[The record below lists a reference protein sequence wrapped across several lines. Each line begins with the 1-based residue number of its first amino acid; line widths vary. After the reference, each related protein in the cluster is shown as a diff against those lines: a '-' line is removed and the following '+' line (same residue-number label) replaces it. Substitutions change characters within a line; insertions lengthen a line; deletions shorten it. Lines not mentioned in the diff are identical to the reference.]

1 MTVIFGRIS
10 QIFISFLILK
20 LATTYLSPNEMG
32 RMTLIITIASLFS
45 LFLVSPIGNF
55 INLKLLPWKKSGF
68 LILYLKYHFFYL
80 FVVSLFSGL
89 IIFFLLSFNLFKID
103 LEQSWLIGVVICYL
117 LAISFNQT
125 IIPSLNIL
133 GLKNLFV
140 FLSIFTGLVSL
151 FSSVILIINFSKE
164 AVIWILGLII
174 GHSIGGVIAW
184 IFLLL
189 KFKNSQKKINID
201 FFEEKMLP
209 KIFSPTIISFVWP
222 LTLALVLSWVQNQ
235 WYRFEFA
242 KTFGESELGLFAAG
256 LMLSVALIGS
266 LESILT
272 TYLLP
277 IVYKKIHKT
286 KNVSLIEIWTQYA
299 LIVYPVILMAVVYI
313 CLLSKELV
321 LIFLGPAYQS
331 IVEYV
336 VWGAL
341 IEFFRVGSNTV
352 SFVAHAKFNTKL
364 LLWPAF
370 FGALTLFIL
379 IHSLIFSHG
388 ILGISIALAL
398 AGLVLNVSSISFIL
412 NFKDFNFKFLIINLL
427 KLIGMVISIYLSI
440 SFLKIIKFTDDTTV
454 LALINLFV
462 SGIFMLIIFYIGLN
476 KNLKKLIEQK

>member
-10 QIFISFLILK
+10 QIFIAFLTLK

-32 RMTLIITIASLFS
+32 RMALIITIASLFS

-55 INLKLLPWKKSGF
+55 INLKLLPWKKSGS

-89 IIFFLLSFNLFKID
+89 IIFILLLFNLIKID

-133 GLKNLFV
+133 GLKNLFAL
-140 FLSIFTGLVSL
+140 LSIFTGLVSL
-151 FSSVILIINFSKE
+151 FSSVMLIINFSKE

-184 IFLLL
+184 ILLLL
-189 KFKNSQKKINID
+189 KFKNSQMKRNIN
-201 FFEEKMLP
+201 FFEKKMLP
-209 KIFSPTIISFVWP
+209 KIFSSTIISFVWP
-222 LTLALVLSWVQNQ
+222 VTLALVLSWVQNH

-277 IVYKKIHKT
+277 IVYKKIYKT
-286 KNVSLIEIWTQYA
+286 KNVSLIETWTQYA
-299 LIVYPVILMAVVYI
+299 LIFYPVILMAVVYI
-313 CLLSKELV
+313 CLLSKELT

-336 VWGAL
+336 AWGAL
-341 IEFFRVGSNTV
+341 IEFFRVGSNAV
-352 SFVAHAKFNTKL
+352 NFVAHARFNTKL

-370 FGALTLFIL
+370 LGALTLFIL
-379 IHSLIFSHG
+379 IHSFIFSHG
-388 ILGISIALAL
+388 ILGVSVALVL
-398 AGLVLNVSSISFIL
+398 AGLVLNISSIFFIL

-427 KLIGMVISIYLSI
+427 KLIGMLISIYLSI
-440 SFLKIIKFTDDTTV
+440 SFLKSIKFTDDAMI

-462 SGIFMLIIFYIGLN
+462 SGIFMLIIFYIGLY

>member
-68 LILYLKYHFFYL
+68 LIPYLKYHFFYL

-140 FLSIFTGLVSL
+140 LLSIFTGLVSL
-151 FSSVILIINFSKE
+151 FSSVMLIINFSKE

-189 KFKNSQKKINID
+189 KFKNSQKKININ
-201 FFEEKMLP
+201 FFEKKMLP
-209 KIFSPTIISFVWP
+209 KIFFPSIISFVWP
-222 LTLALVLSWVQNQ
+222 VTLALVLSWVQNQ

-286 KNVSLIEIWTQYA
+286 KNSNKQ
-299 LIVYPVILMAVVYI
+299 
-313 CLLSKELV
+313 SK
-321 LIFLGPAYQS
+321 
-331 IVEYV
+331 
-336 VWGAL
+336 
-341 IEFFRVGSNTV
+341 
-352 SFVAHAKFNTKL
+352 
-364 LLWPAF
+364 
-370 FGALTLFIL
+370 
-379 IHSLIFSHG
+379 
-388 ILGISIALAL
+388 
-398 AGLVLNVSSISFIL
+398 
-412 NFKDFNFKFLIINLL
+412 
-427 KLIGMVISIYLSI
+427 
-440 SFLKIIKFTDDTTV
+440 
-454 LALINLFV
+454 
-462 SGIFMLIIFYIGLN
+462 
-476 KNLKKLIEQK
+476 

>member
-1 MTVIFGRIS
+1 M
-10 QIFISFLILK
+10 
-20 LATTYLSPNEMG
+20 
-32 RMTLIITIASLFS
+32 II
-45 LFLVSPIGNF
+45 
-55 INLKLLPWKKSGF
+55 
-68 LILYLKYHFFYL
+68 
-80 FVVSLFSGL
+80 
-89 IIFFLLSFNLFKID
+89 
-103 LEQSWLIGVVICYL
+103 
-117 LAISFNQT
+117 
-125 IIPSLNIL
+125 
-133 GLKNLFV
+133 
-140 FLSIFTGLVSL
+140 
-151 FSSVILIINFSKE
+151 IINFSKE

-189 KFKNSQKKINID
+189 KFKNSQKKININ

-222 LTLALVLSWVQNQ
+222 VTLALVLSWVQNQ

-277 IVYKKIHKT
+277 IVYKKINKT

-313 CLLSKELV
+313 CLLSKELI

-341 IEFFRVGSNTV
+341 IEFFRVGSNAV
-352 SFVAHAKFNTKL
+352 SFVAHARFNTKL

-398 AGLVLNVSSISFIL
+398 AGLVLNVSSFFFIL
-412 NFKDFNFKFLIINLL
+412 NIKDFNFKFLIINLL
-427 KLIGMVISIYLSI
+427 KLIVMVISIYLSI